1 MNINKFFEKAKEAG
15 IESCQL
21 STYTAESTSIR
32 LFHHEIDSYT
42 VENDSSVVA
51 SGIYNGK
58 YGSCS
63 TEKLENSSIDF
74 LIKGII
80 DSASISERTD
90 CLSIF
95 PGSEKY
101 KKKNFFSQELADTPI
116 KEKIQLIKDI
126 ENDLF
131 ACGDDVS
138 EVESVEYGESSAN
151 IALYNSYGLKLKERK
166 NYGVVSAGIV
176 LKRGDETKTSG
187 KVSFI
192 NTIKDFKKDEFV
204 KEVYEEASKK
214 FGGKQCPA
222 KKYPT
227 LLDRDVF
234 GTLVSCFLDANNSIA
249 IQKNSSF
256 LVGMEGKVVASKK
269 VSIDDVP
276 LKKGPTYTYFDA
288 EGVARH
294 NQKIVNRGVL
304 TTHFYNRETAAK
316 ANRETTGHASAGGGK
331 LSVSQTNVVVK
342 PSKTP
347 KEDLIKNVKLGV
359 YITDIAGLGTGL
371 NAASGDFSCQA
382 EGFMIRDG
390 KIAEP
395 LDLITLAGNLMQML
409 KDVKGLD
416 NNFKDKIVGVSCSDA
431 LIKSMSIGG
440 EN

>member
-1 MNINKFFEKAKEAG
+1 MNTKKFFEKAKEAG

-21 STYTAESTSIR
+21 LIYTAESTSVRI
-32 LFHHEIDSYT
+32 FHHEIDSYT
-42 VENDSSVVA
+42 VENDSSVIA
-51 SGIYNGK
+51 SGIYDGK
-58 YGSCS
+58 YGSCI
-63 TEKLENSSIDF
+63 TEKMENSSIDF

-80 DSASISERTD
+80 DSAKVSERTD

-101 KKKNFFSQELADTPI
+101 KKKNFYSQELAATPM
-116 KEKIQLIKDI
+116 KDKIQLIKDI

-131 ACGDDVS
+131 ACGEDVN
-138 EVESVEYGESSAN
+138 EVEGVDYSESEN
-151 IALYNSYGLKLKERK
+151 NMALYNSYGLKLKEKK
-166 NYGVVSAGIV
+166 NYAVISASIV
-176 LKRGDETKTSG
+176 LKRDEEVKTNG
-187 KVSFI
+187 KYSFV
-192 NTIKDFKKDEFV
+192 TAIKDFDKEKFIKDI
-204 KEVYEEASKK
+204 YGDGCKK

-234 GTLVSCFLDANNSIA
+234 GTLVSCFLSANNSIA

-269 VSIDDVP
+269 VSVDDIP
-276 LKKGPTYTYFDA
+276 LKKGPAYTYFDA

-294 NQKIVNRGVL
+294 NQKIVNHGVL
-304 TTHFYNRETAAK
+304 MTHFYNRETAAK
-316 ANRETTGHASAGGGK
+316 ANRETTGHASLGDGK

-342 PSKTP
+342 PSKTS

-416 NNFKDKIVGVSCSDA
+416 SNFKDKIIGVSCSDA